1 MQIAY
6 ITANLYCF
14 KFWKLTTTKVG
25 IRVANLALINMIS
38 LFFGIYLSFLA
49 NRFIISLKTFRIIH
63 RLVDMMSFVFVLFHI
78 LVVVVHGAG
87 TFFLSVLKN
96 LYGLIIMFLIP

>member
-1 MQIAY
+1 MTI
-6 ITANLYCF
+6 
-14 KFWKLTTTKVG
+14 TKVG

-87 TFFLSVLKN
+87 TFFLSVLN
-96 LYGLIIMFLIP
+96 FFRCTYFFLFLVRGIFLVVEFLEILNCP

>member
-6 ITANLYCF
+6 ITANFYCF

-25 IRVANLALINMIS
+25 IRIANLALINMIL

-49 NRFIISLKTFRIIH
+49 NRFIIFLKTFRMIH
-63 RLVDMMSFVFVLFHI
+63 CLVDMMSFIFVLFHV
-78 LVVVVHGAG
+78 LVVVIRGAG

-96 LYGLIIMFLIP
+96 LYKLIIMFLIP